1 MPMVEAFVWTGGVF
15 ERVPD
20 HTNRST
26 PKYKIP
32 CLEQQSPPAR
42 FDTASTHTLLACN
55 RWCMFMMESNQRGD
69 LSRERERQ
77 PPPFGQSRSRS
88 PKHVSSLTS
97 HLCVLAIVQ
106 PEKTGSKPAVDAAV
120 MICGMRLPSAP
131 VRLQRNTSAANSNL
145 WSGRKGGS
153 RLYQRGA
160 AYIRTH
166 LRSSQVPPDL
176 GVARTPIVSCRCLL
190 A

>member
-32 CLEQQSPPAR
+32 CLEQQSPPTR
-42 FDTASTHTLLACN
+42 FDTASTRTLLACN

-69 LSRERERQ
+69 LSRERETAA
-77 PPPFGQSRSRS
+77 PLWTKP
-88 PKHVSSLTS
+88 LTITKARFIS
-97 HLCVLAIVQ
+97 HLSPLCFG
-106 PEKTGSKPAVDAAV
+106 TCAA
-120 MICGMRLPSAP
+120 RKD
-131 VRLQRNTSAANSNL
+131 RLQASGRRCCDDLRYEASKCSSTSATQHKRSKSNL

-153 RLYQRGA
+153 RLCQRGA

-176 GVARTPIVSCRCLL
+176 VVARTPIVSCRCLL